1 MKFVSSIVTLLAA
14 SFLGGV
20 ASIEVGETF
29 PEGLKLH
36 HGFPPESISLDDRIA
51 GKNVLIVGLP
61 GAFTPTWS
69 SRQVPGYLANQKAI
83 KALGVDDIIVY
94 CVNDGAVMA
103 AWAEDQGVKCLED
116 SADDP
121 EHILH
126 LFADP
131 YGLVTEALDMELT
144 ASGPKMDGLVNRS
157 KRFAL
162 YVTDGTVQ
170 IARIAEA
177 DDDPAGDDRPDSTL
191 AEAMIEAITEYNSQ
205 SASSDEL

>member
-1 MKFVSSIVTLLAA
+1 
-14 SFLGGV
+14 
-20 ASIEVGETF
+20 
-29 PEGLKLH
+29 
-36 HGFPPESISLDDRIA
+36 
-51 GKNVLIVGLP
+51 
-61 GAFTPTWS
+61 
-69 SRQVPGYLANQKAI
+69 
-83 KALGVDDIIVY
+83 
-94 CVNDGAVMA
+94 MA

-144 ASGPKMDGLVNRS
+144 ASGPKMKGLVNRS

-162 YVTDGTVQ
+162 YVVNGKVE

-177 DDDPAGDDRPDSTL
+177 EDDPAGDDRPDSTL
-191 AEAMIEAITEYNSQ
+191 AEAMIEGITEYNSK
-205 SASSDEL
+205 SKSSDEL

>member
-1 MKFVSSIVTLLAA
+1 M
-14 SFLGGV
+14 
-20 ASIEVGETF
+20 
-29 PEGLKLH
+29 
-36 HGFPPESISLDDRIA
+36 
-51 GKNVLIVGLP
+51 
-61 GAFTPTWS
+61 
-69 SRQVPGYLANQKAI
+69 
-83 KALGVDDIIVY
+83 GVDDIIVY

-121 EHILH
+121 ENILH

-144 ASGPKMDGLVNRS
+144 AAGPKMKGLVNRS

-162 YVTDGTVQ
+162 YVVDGTVQ

-177 DDDPAGDDRPDSTL
+177 EDDPAGDDRPESTL
-191 AEAMIEAITEYNSQ
+191 AEAMIEAITEYNGQ
-205 SASSDEL
+205 SAASDEL

>member
-1 MKFVSSIVTLLAA
+1 
-14 SFLGGV
+14 
-20 ASIEVGETF
+20 
-29 PEGLKLH
+29 
-36 HGFPPESISLDDRIA
+36 
-51 GKNVLIVGLP
+51 
-61 GAFTPTWS
+61 
-69 SRQVPGYLANQKAI
+69 VPGYLANQKAL
-83 KALGVDDIIVY
+83 KDLGVDDIIVY

-121 EHILH
+121 DHIVH

-144 ASGPKMDGLVNRS
+144 AAGPKMVGLVNRS

-162 YVTDGTVQ
+162 YVVNGTVQ

-177 DDDPAGDDRPDSTL
+177 EDDPAGDDRPDSTL

-205 SASSDEL
+205 NGSDEL